1 MFFSWYQS
9 RALELSTNG
18 GQAPRLAH
26 FRDAVF
32 LCVKLAQ
39 LCLYVEV
46 MVGARGKRWGT
57 TLFCYYTLMNSLHK
71 SCQPLFVDYR
81 CYLCV

>member
-46 MVGARGKRWGT
+46 MVGARFHTNVR
-57 TLFCYYTLMNSLHK
+57 
-71 SCQPLFVDYR
+71 
-81 CYLCV
+81 